1 MNISKLC
8 KKNYLCLM
16 LAVIMI
22 FLILPKAEL
31 LAEEKEDDYVNI
43 IQKYYECINK
53 SNIIDIHNLY
63 GKELNDF
70 VGNFFIE
77 TDNVE
82 NHKGIYNIKN
92 VDILSVQKVGTDI
105 LYQSDKEFYSN
116 VNKYLI
122 KCNMNV
128 YVTDKYYQEGVNYFI
143 FYVGMNDDNNI
154 KIADIEIPSYN
165 MIIKYDSIVEDA
177 QMFQQ
182 VRNELIYGIGTPYW
196 SDRPLYIDY
205 VLNPISVKVEGYSEP
220 IAFWDYIRG
229 VAANE
234 INTFS
239 TDNASIAGAMAIK
252 MYTMHAVNTKS
263 SGTDYD
269 IDRIAQNYNPNTQ
282 ISVNAANAVNY
293 IQNYFMLGDY
303 GENFKSFYYQ
313 KFNENSIIGKFAYEN
328 GGVLSHLDTEK
339 LGKSGYTWQEILEY
353 YYTKRSGI
361 DYFPNAKQSD
371 GIIITTGHIHDWS
384 NALYCPYCGAEVY

>member
-22 FLILPKAEL
+22 FSILPKAEL

-77 TDNVE
+77 TDNTE

-92 VDILSVQKVGTDI
+92 VDILSVQKV
-105 LYQSDKEFYSN
+105 
-116 VNKYLI
+116 
-122 KCNMNV
+122 
-128 YVTDKYYQEGVNYFI
+128 
-143 FYVGMNDDNNI
+143 
-154 KIADIEIPSYN
+154 
-165 MIIKYDSIVEDA
+165 
-177 QMFQQ
+177 
-182 VRNELIYGIGTPYW
+182 
-196 SDRPLYIDY
+196 
-205 VLNPISVKVEGYSEP
+205 
-220 IAFWDYIRG
+220 
-229 VAANE
+229 
-234 INTFS
+234 
-239 TDNASIAGAMAIK
+239 
-252 MYTMHAVNTKS
+252 
-263 SGTDYD
+263 GTDYD